1 MDEVPGPSVRLP
13 LLVVLTLLAGLS
25 GLVSWQWY
33 VLEARDRQV
42 QEQSFAL
49 AVDDITQRI
58 NDRMGAYE
66 TALRGMSGVFAS
78 SQQVSPEEW
87 QRAVAQLQLQ
97 ARYPGV
103 LALGWGRYL
112 AGPQAVTGMFPAGVR
127 QDYLVVTY
135 IAPPED
141 ANLRVLGFDLL
152 SESRRRQAFE
162 RASLSGEIGRASCR
176 ERV

>member
-1 MDEVPGPSVRLP
+1 MGRCCAGGPMDEVPEPSARLP
-13 LLVVLTLLAGLS
+13 LLVVLTLLAGLG

-33 VLEARDRQV
+33 ALEARDRQV
-42 QEQSFAL
+42 QEQSFEL

-58 NDRMGAYE
+58 KDRMGAYE
-66 TALRGMSGVFAS
+66 MALRVMSGVFAS

-103 LALGWGRYL
+103 LALGWGRYV
-112 AGPQAVTGMFPAGVR
+112 AGPQAVTGMFPAGLR

-141 ANLRVLGFDLL
+141 ANR
-152 SESRRRQAFE
+152 SEERR
-162 RASLSGEIGRASCR
+162 GGK
-176 ERV
+176 

>member
-1 MDEVPGPSVRLP
+1 M
-13 LLVVLTLLAGLS
+13 
-25 GLVSWQWY
+25 
-33 VLEARDRQV
+33 

-97 ARYPGV
+97 ARVSPARQGESSMQAD
-103 LALGWGRYL
+103 LAATL
-112 AGPQAVTGMFPAGVR
+112 APWSSQPLQSAHAT
-127 QDYLVVTY
+127 
-135 IAPPED
+135 
-141 ANLRVLGFDLL
+141 LRAQLF
-152 SESRRRQAFE
+152 SMR
-162 RASLSGEIGRASCR
+162 
-176 ERV
+176 

>member
-78 SQQVSPEEW
+78 SSRFRPRSGSGPSPSCNCRPAIQGLRRW
-87 QRAVAQLQLQ
+87 
-97 ARYPGV
+97 
-103 LALGWGRYL
+103 
-112 AGPQAVTGMFPAGVR
+112 AGAAT
-127 QDYLVVTY
+127 
-135 IAPPED
+135 
-141 ANLRVLGFDLL
+141 
-152 SESRRRQAFE
+152 
-162 RASLSGEIGRASCR
+162 
-176 ERV
+176 